1 MLSSANLI
9 KSATILPRLAKA
21 MPSGRNGFLAMPT
34 FIGISL
40 GASDVH
46 VGYLTQSGEPVA
58 MRNAEGETATPMAV
72 WLEGPG
78 KVTTGKTAKCMQ
90 GVAAD
95 VFVEFLRDMDN
106 YVVHET
112 PCGSFTPSDLCGL
125 LLRDVM
131 SNIRQTSGETSDL
144 TLTVSPSLSDAA
156 RSNITRAA
164 TLAMIGNFRV
174 IDDNIAEAIYLR
186 QRYGLKDGRYL
197 TVKFGS
203 GSSDATVFEV
213 SGHDLRIRS
222 SSGAQRLG
230 QIDIMAKFEELIC
243 HKYLQSTGKRTS
255 RTDLHTSRM
264 LTHWSLEQAMES
276 LAIREKVRISVNSEP
291 GMLSLELT
299 RQELAD
305 ILKPIVLQVELMID
319 SAIDLAKLSAQHL
332 DGTFLS
338 ASALSVHLLTE
349 QMIKITRK
357 SPSDCPEAAAAL
369 GAALYSAAKA
379 EKEKLT
385 CVQQGAIASTNVQLI
400 APSFLGI
407 HEFDQEAWKL
417 QNRVLIPKGEPIPTS
432 RSIPLTANDS
442 GLTPKI
448 VVTESPIPMT
458 DVDFV
463 TNVLT
468 LAPTRARP
476 GSKHTLTVGFDQ
488 NGCIYARLKS
498 DDRGDEHSGY
508 LEPAPR
514 KR

>member
-1 MLSSANLI
+1 MH
-9 KSATILPRLAKA
+9 P
-21 MPSGRNGFLAMPT
+21 

-46 VGYLTQSGEPVA
+46 VGYLTQSGVPA
-58 MRNAEGETATPMAV
+58 SMRNAEGEMATPMAV
-72 WLEGPG
+72 WFEGPG
-78 KVTTGKTAKCMQ
+78 KVTTGRTAKWMQ

-95 VFVEFLRDMDN
+95 VYVEFLRDMDN

-112 PCGSFTPSDLCGL
+112 PYGSFTPSDLCGL

-174 IDDNIAEAIYLR
+174 IDDTIAEAIYLR

-213 SGHDLRIRS
+213 SGHDLRILS

-243 HKYLQSTGKRTS
+243 QKYLQSAGESISTAELYPKC
-255 RTDLHTSRM
+255 M
-264 LTHWSLEQAMES
+264 LTRWDLEQAMTTLVS
-276 LAIREKVRISVNSEP
+276 REKASVRANLDRGTIH
-291 GMLSLELT
+291 LEIT
-299 RQELAD
+299 RQELAAVSQ
-305 ILKPIVLQVELMID
+305 PIVLQGELMIE
-319 SAIDLAKLSAQHL
+319 SAIDLAKLSADDI
-332 DGTFLS
+332 DGTFLM
-338 ASALSVHLLTE
+338 ASSVPRFFLTE
-349 QMIKITRK
+349 CMRK
-357 SPSDCPEAAAAL
+357 MTNQIPSDCPEAAASL
-369 GAALYSAAKA
+369 GAALYSAAVA
-379 EKEKLT
+379 GKEKLT
-385 CVQQGAIASTNVQLI
+385 CAQQGAIASTNIQLI
-400 APSFLGI
+400 SPSFLGI
-407 HEFDQEAWKL
+407 HEFEPETWKVR
-417 QNRVLIPKGEPIPTS
+417 NRVLIPKGEPIPTS
-432 RSIPLTANDS
+432 RSIPLTANDE
-442 GLTPKI
+442 GVTPKI
-448 VVTESPIPMT
+448 VITEAHRPET

-463 TNVLT
+463 TSVLT

>member
-1 MLSSANLI
+1 
-9 KSATILPRLAKA
+9 
-21 MPSGRNGFLAMPT
+21 MP
-34 FIGISL
+34 
-40 GASDVH
+40 
-46 VGYLTQSGEPVA
+46 
-58 MRNAEGETATPMAV
+58 NAEGEIATPMAV
-72 WLEGPG
+72 WFEGPG
-78 KVTTGKTAKCMQ
+78 KVTTGRTAKWMQ

-95 VFVEFLRDMDN
+95 VYVEFLRDMDN

-112 PCGSFTPSDLCGL
+112 PYGSFTPSDLCGL

-144 TLTVSPSLSDAA
+144 TLTVSPSLSDTA

-164 TLAMIGNFRV
+164 TLAMIGDFRV
-174 IDDNIAEAIYLR
+174 ISDDIAEAIYLQ

-203 GSSDATVFEV
+203 GSSNAAFFEV
-213 SGHDLRIRS
+213 SGNDLRILS
-222 SSGAQRLG
+222 SSGVQRLG

-243 HKYLQSTGKRTS
+243 QKYLQSTGETLS
-255 RTDLHTSRM
+255 RAELFPKCM
-264 LTHWSLEQAMES
+264 LTHWGLEQAMET
-276 LAIREKVRISVNSEP
+276 LVIREKVGIRAYSER
-291 GMLSLELT
+291 GILSLEVT
-299 RQELAD
+299 CQELAD
-305 ILKPIVLQVELMID
+305 VLQPIVLQGELMIE
-319 SAIDLAKLSAQHL
+319 SAIDLAKLSADDI
-332 DGTFLS
+332 DGTFLM
-338 ASALSVHLLTE
+338 ASSVPRFFLTE
-349 QMIKITRK
+349 CMRK
-357 SPSDCPEAAAAL
+357 MTNQIPSDCPEAAASL
-369 GAALYSAAKA
+369 GAALYSAAVA
-379 EKEKLT
+379 GKEKLT
-385 CVQQGAIASTNVQLI
+385 CAQQGAIASTNVQLI

-463 TNVLT
+463 TSVLT